1 MVSAMLTASLPLV
14 KFLIVDDRDENLFA
28 FSEILRRDGLQ
39 IITARSGHAAL
50 EALLVHDVALAIIDV
65 HMPELDGVSLAELMR
80 GSERTQHVPI
90 ILVTAGA
97 HEKSRLFR
105 GYEAG
110 AVDFLY
116 KPIEPVVLRNKAQT
130 FFELYRQK
138 QQLARQLE
146 LLREGEEFRKRLFE
160 ASQDPMLVVDTDGLV
175 TWVNGAA
182 QRSWSKGAPALIGSH
197 WVDLWSAAH
206 RELAWTH
213 LTEAKSDRVGR
224 FVGELRSDLS
234 ESWCDVVLAP
244 IHDARGRVDR
254 LLAIARDITE
264 QRRVSAERERLTRQ
278 LEETLRLNE
287 LFVAAV
293 GHDLRNP
300 LLAVIAGAEL
310 IVRRSPDA
318 DAVRLAETMR
328 EGGKRMERMTSALF
342 DLTRARLGGG
352 LPIVRARL
360 DLCAL
365 AERVFREHQLAA
377 PGQPMS
383 LAMDPDIVGE
393 WDGTRLEQ
401 LLSNLLGNAVKH
413 GVSGEPIRVEV
424 LGEPSHVILA
434 VHNAGSIP
442 TFMLSDLFDP
452 FRERGDGRHSD
463 GLGLGLFIVQQ
474 IAFAHSGRV
483 EVSSSAEA
491 GTSFRVQLP
500 RTPL

>member
-1 MVSAMLTASLPLV
+1 MLTPPLPPV
-14 KFLIVDDRDENLFA
+14 KFLIVDDREENLLA
-28 FSEILRRDGLQ
+28 LSEILRRDSLQ
-39 IITARSGHAAL
+39 IISARSGIEAL
-50 EALLVHDVALAIIDV
+50 EVLLAHDVALAIIDV

-116 KPIEPVVLRNKAQT
+116 KPLEPVVLRNKAQT
-130 FFELYRQK
+130 FFDLYRQK

-160 ASQDPMLVVDTDGLV
+160 ASQDQMLVVDTDGVV
-175 TWVNGAA
+175 TWSNAA
-182 QRSWSKGAPALIGSH
+182 AERAWPLPGAPLTGSR
-197 WVDLWSAAH
+197 WAELWAEGH
-206 RELAWTH
+206 RELASAE
-213 LTEAKSDRVGR
+213 LSLAADRDKAQR
-224 FVGELRSDLS
+224 FVGELRRELGHT
-234 ESWCDVVLAP
+234 WCDVVLAP
-244 IHDARGRVDR
+244 IHDVHGRVDR
-254 LLAIARDITE
+254 VLAIARDITE
-264 QRRVSAERERLTRQ
+264 QRRVSAERERLTQQ
-278 LEETLRLNE
+278 LGETLRLNE

-310 IVRRSPDA
+310 IVRRSPDV

-328 EGGKRMERMTSALF
+328 DGGKRMQRMTGALF

-352 LPIVRARL
+352 LPIERAAL
-360 DLCAL
+360 DLRPL

-383 LAMDPDIVGE
+383 LTMDDGLHGQ
-393 WDGTRLEQ
+393 WDGTRIEQ
-401 LLSNLLGNAVKH
+401 LLSNLLGNAVQH
-413 GVSGEPIRVEV
+413 GAPGGLIRVE
-424 LGEPSHVILA
+424 LTNATAQVILA
-434 VHNAGSIP
+434 VHNPGTIP
-442 TFMLSDLFDP
+442 EDTQGDLFDP
-452 FRERGDGRHSD
+452 FRAREPGRHSD

-474 IAFAHSGRV
+474 IALAHGGKV
-483 EVSSSAEA
+483 EVRSSPEL
-491 GTSFRVQLP
+491 GTTFRVQLP
-500 RTPL
+500 RA

>member
-1 MVSAMLTASLPLV
+1 MLSMPLPPV
-14 KFLIVDDRDENLFA
+14 KFLIVDDREENLYA
-28 FSEILRRDGLQ
+28 FGEILRRDGVQ

-146 LLREGEEFRKRLFE
+146 LLREGEEFRKRLFD
-160 ASQDPMLVVDTDGLV
+160 ASQDQMLVVDLDGII
-175 TWVNGAA
+175 TWVNAAA
-182 QRSWSKGAPALIGSH
+182 QRSWSKAAPALPGSR
-197 WVDLWSAAH
+197 WVDLWSVEH
-206 RELAWTH
+206 RALAGAR
-213 LTEAKSDRVGR
+213 LEDAKGDRVGR
-224 FVGELRSDLS
+224 FVGELRGDLGK
-234 ESWCDVVLAP
+234 SWCDVVLAP
-244 IHDARGRVDR
+244 THDARGRVDR

-264 QRRVSAERERLTRQ
+264 QRQVSAERERLTRQ

-328 EGGKRMERMTSALF
+328 EGGKRMQRMTGALF

-352 LPIVRARL
+352 LPILRAAL
-360 DLCAL
+360 DLRAL

-377 PGQPMS
+377 PGQPMA
-383 LAMDPDIVGE
+383 LVMDADVRGE

-401 LLSNLLGNAVKH
+401 LLSNLLGNAVQH
-413 GVSGEPIRVEV
+413 GERGQLIRVEILAGSSDV
-424 LGEPSHVILA
+424 TLA
-434 VHNAGSIP
+434 VHNIGTIP
-442 TFMLSDLFDP
+442 DDLLPCLFDP
-452 FRERGDGRHSD
+452 FRPRGEGRHSD

-474 IAFAHSGRV
+474 IALAHSGRV
-483 EVSSSAEA
+483 EVTSSAES
-491 GTSFRVQLP
+491 GTTFRVQLP
-500 RTPL
+500 RL